1 MGDIIL
7 YLINQVIAITAIIAI
22 ALMIVQIV
30 LMRKSRNIF
39 IKLIPVYI
47 IGAMLIFVFGAGL
60 FVEGWYA
67 DNMHILFLLFTSPFY
82 ISICLPWLVIA
93 IRRYLAFKNKN
104 NTKTYADNDF

>member
-1 MGDIIL
+1 MDITFL
-7 YLINQVIAITAIIAI
+7 LIEVISIITIPAI

-30 LMRKSRNIF
+30 LMLKSRNIF

-67 DNMHILFLLFTSPFY
+67 ENMHILFLLFTSPFY

-93 IRRYLAFKNKN
+93 VKRYLAFKNKN
-104 NTKTYADNDF
+104 YNKPYDDNDF